1 MLELIVESVYMYLIV
16 LVLALLEIQIEG
28 QYPWAEKLPTWR
40 KKIKGF
46 NKDISGYHF
55 FLATF
60 ILLLFHLPFVFGLE
74 LTIHNEFKIL
84 SIIVLISVTEDFL
97 WNLINPSPKFG
108 VINFR
113 KNYRPFVGGFIFSVP
128 IDYYLSIS
136 ISLIFAYIADGLF
149 WWISN
154 FIIFIT
160 ITAIFAAMRY
170 YKDLKTLN

>member
-1 MLELIVESVYMYLIV
+1 MLELIVESAYMYLIV

-60 ILLLFHLPFVFGLE
+60 VLLLFHLPFVFGLE

-97 WNLINPSPKFG
+97 WNLVNPSPKFG
-108 VINFR
+108 IINFK
-113 KNYRPFVGGFIFSVP
+113 KNYAPFINGFIISFP
-128 IDYYLSIS
+128 IDYYLSIG
-136 ISLIFAYIADGLF
+136 ISLIFAYIADEMF
-149 WWISN
+149 WWIFN
-154 FIIFIT
+154 FMIFTT
-160 ITAIFAAMRY
+160 ITALFAAGRY
-170 YKDLKTLN
+170 YKDLKTSN